1 MSEPTARMTP
11 SEHYR
16 IGSWREY
23 LETSTGPRVLDID
36 PLDPANTALV
46 LVDLQR
52 KMVDDTVESM
62 FPPNGRPD
70 ANIDGTSARLGRIQT
85 VVLPNVRRLL
95 AEFRR
100 RGRHVLHFAA
110 GP

>member
-1 MSEPTARMTP
+1 
-11 SEHYR
+11 
-16 IGSWREY
+16 
-23 LETSTGPRVLDID
+23 GPRVLDID

-52 KMVDDTVESM
+52 KMVEDTVESM

-110 GP
+110 GPQSPTAEDLPLSYRLLLMPGIKAYGI